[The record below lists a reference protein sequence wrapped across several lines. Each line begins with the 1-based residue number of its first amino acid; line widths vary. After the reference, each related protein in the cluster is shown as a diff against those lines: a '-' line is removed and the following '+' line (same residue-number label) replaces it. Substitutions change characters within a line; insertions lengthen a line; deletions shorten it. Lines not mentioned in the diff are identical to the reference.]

1 MEVNGSSRRVTKLLG
16 EDGEIVKPHGGD
28 ALTVKTALNAIGYS
42 VSLVTSYLAGLAGWF
57 SGGTPHSEL
66 ATAYQTLI
74 TPTLTLVSYAWGV
87 IFLLEGFFVI
97 SQLFRSYQEDPLVR
111 GIGYKYFSA
120 CLMQAMW
127 GVTFGFEKMVFASIA
142 MSVLLFFLLWIVKE
156 QWYIVDEQRRMVEQS
171 SMGHAIEKEEATRTA
186 NESASRHPLLRL
198 PFSIHAAWIMVS
210 APWMICVALVAI
222 DVDAKY
228 EMWVSA
234 LCEALIFAAEGPRIN
249 ADQLKSHDRAFE
261 TNSAP
266 AAAQSSHRRDNSPHR
281 QYGAKYAEPK
291 QNVHD
296 QSVIELDGVNVG
308 VGLAIS
314 VVAVATFSNVAPPP
328 ARRRRC
334 PWSSVLHRGRP
345 PSASAILGWVALPVS
360 SHYVP
365 VPSQILSKV
374 ATNGETKRTEQG
386 APCVSGLSV
395 ASPPLVGWEEWKGV
409 PTRRSLVQSK
419 EWLARKK

>member
-210 APWMICVALVAI
+210 TPWMICVALVAI

-234 LCEALIFAAEGPRIN
+234 LCEALIFGACIGLLLRNGA
-249 ADQLKSHDRAFE
+249 
-261 TNSAP
+261 SAP
-266 AAAQSSHRRDNSPHR
+266 TYSIPLVCAFNFLSIAWELHAPTVSILAKFDDSTVTLMRNMTASCGASIILICFSRAA
-281 QYGAKYAEPK
+281 
-291 QNVHD
+291 
-296 QSVIELDGVNVG
+296 IM
-308 VGLAIS
+308 
-314 VVAVATFSNVAPPP
+314 
-328 ARRRRC
+328 C
-334 PWSSVLHRGRP
+334 
-345 PSASAILGWVALPVS
+345 ILGRCFN
-360 SHYVP
+360 
-365 VPSQILSKV
+365 K
-374 ATNGETKRTEQG
+374 K
-386 APCVSGLSV
+386 SV
-395 ASPPLVGWEEWKGV
+395 EAEYRACEV
-409 PTRRSLVQSK
+409 
-419 EWLARKK
+419 